1 MATKRRFLVK
11 NVQKYKNVQNFEPN
25 FSRISRLCNFVENFV
40 EISFAKYAGYFTS
53 KNGPCTTQHWIFGS
67 FLAKKRPNFDA
78 LGSFLGSKRP
88 ISTSKVIFWHVR
100 KQVKVN
106 IIVNPFD
113 DPKMT
118 SKDLKTFWNIILSL
132 NNKILLYWIFLLFKT
147 GFQIKQIKSRSLFR
161 LLFWGHFGVNLGQM
175 LFYLVINLDKTTFF
189 ISKQP
194 HCHLK
199 WPKSDLN
206 SSKTDRK
213 RKKVFGK
220 KTLSNRKLV
229 RGC

>member
-1 MATKRRFLVK
+1 MYDTTL
-11 NVQKYKNVQNFEPN
+11 NFW
-25 FSRISRLCNFVENFV
+25 V
-40 EISFAKYAGYFTS
+40 
-53 KNGPCTTQHWIFGS
+53 IFGQ
-67 FLAKKRPNFDA
+67 KRPHFDA

-88 ISTSKVIFWHVR
+88 ILTNKAISWHVR
-100 KQVKVN
+100 KQFKVN

-132 NNKILLYWIFLLFKT
+132 NNKILLYWIYLLFKT

-206 SSKTDRK
+206 SSKTGRK
-213 RKKVFGK
+213 RQKVFGK